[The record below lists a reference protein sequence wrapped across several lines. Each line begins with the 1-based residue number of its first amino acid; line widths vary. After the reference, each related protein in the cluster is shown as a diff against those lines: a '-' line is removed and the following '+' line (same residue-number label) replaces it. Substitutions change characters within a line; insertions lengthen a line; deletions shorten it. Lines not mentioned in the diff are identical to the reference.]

1 MGDYKRDSEQDN
13 SMDCPIWGTDDISD
27 EELLKEF
34 EAVKNMAVPLPIPSP
49 SPDEFEKIWARIQE
63 ERAESKNVPESDQPK
78 HPKVIKPRF
87 GWKRLAAIGLI
98 ACLVAGSGC
107 MVAMGTKSYFYRERV
122 RDKNNIVYN
131 NDSNKIA
138 VNGEEEAYNDIRE
151 ICGIPPLK
159 LGYIPTE
166 MIFLDSDTT
175 TGLAKLRFEYEKE
188 YVYFIQSKFTKEVS
202 YNYRTDAKVTQTV
215 HNKWINKDID
225 IMQETI
231 STGDIRFGAELVID
245 GSYYRILGFK
255 GEEEFVKVIERL
267 TF

>member
-63 ERAESKNVPESDQPK
+63 ERAESKNVPESDQPE

-87 GWKRLAAIGLI
+87 GWKRLAAVGLI

-107 MVAMGTKSYFYRERV
+107 MVAMGTKSYFYREKKLGDGNV
-122 RDKNNIVYN
+122 LVNDDNILN
-131 NDSNKIA
+131 I
-138 VNGEEEAYNDIRE
+138 NGEDEAYCYIKDE
-151 ICGIPPLK
+151 IGIPPLK
-159 LGYIPTE
+159 LGYIPSDMT
-166 MIFLDSDTT
+166 FLYVEIN
-175 TGLAKLRFEYEKE
+175 GGFAKLKFEYQKE
-188 YVYFIQSKFTKEVS
+188 FVYFIQSKFNKEVS
-202 YNYRTDAKVTQTV
+202 FDYGTDVKVCQTV
-215 HNKWINKDID
+215 RNKWLGQDVEILEEKVSSG
-225 IMQETI
+225 E
-231 STGDIRFGAELVID
+231 IRYGAEIIAN
-245 GSYYRILGFK
+245 GNYYRILGFSDK
-255 GEEEFVKVIERL
+255 EEFIKVAERL